1 MGPARWPAAPCPAG
15 FVHAGD
21 AMLCAPL
28 AESAPPSGSGHL
40 LLPGQRGVL
49 TGPTA
54 AAAAAAAASIQQ
66 QQSSGRAA
74 DTGIPGYDS
83 LCLETG
89 QVLRLLEADAHPAGL
104 LDALRRLI
112 IKERIHVAF
121 CVEDVLPARAHLRL
135 EVFFPTR
142 VWMYGWQPSTAAALL
157 FRSLTSPE
165 AGRSCLCASE
175 HGASQPQQGSPEERF
190 SLSGIFQELNMKHAV
205 ESAEPIQPLAPS
217 MRAGFAGL
225 PAEAVRHVA
234 AKLTNMRD
242 MCALGATCRGL
253 HSLTQDTVPGVLL
266 DLYPHQRAAVRWMRA
281 REQQPVELE
290 HPSLKH
296 FTTSN
301 GMPWYGCQATGKAQ
315 ADPPPP
321 VHDIR
326 GGLFCDEPGLG
337 KTITALSLILSSPG
351 RLPEPPEGVKVQS
364 AQDPLSGRLQS
375 WYIIPDSE
383 YACASPAASHKQ
395 GRRVSERRRSRQ
407 SLGLGGSCPADELAS
422 PSRSPQLAP
431 PAGGQ
436 PLSASGLATP
446 KPKTPVVSLTCNEH
460 PQSPARTGVPGP
472 SPGPIS
478 MPTPTTPS
486 AASPSSSSPASRS
499 KIRFYEARFAK
510 KLLVPTSGPGPSP
523 PPTLGS
529 PQPPTAPP
537 TAGASTSAASLAS
550 CLVPPPSQCLPGWI
564 PSTRRGSSRL
574 SDAAF
579 AAIQQAN
586 EAFFCDLLE
595 GHQELLRA
603 QDPQESALWWLAGI
617 SPSGSRALLNGT
629 EGLKVPTKYRA
640 TPYQGIFE
648 RLGLV
653 RRNPSVSPASH
664 RPPSRRSSGE
674 GASPGHC
681 KRKRASGD
689 WQAHV
694 WTLGPAA
701 VGQLDTEALKAALKK
716 VCVEKVYLSTA
727 TLVVVPSTLVQHW
740 RQQVDAHIQ
749 AGRLRICELSEHA
762 DAESLAWHHDL
773 VLTTFDKLSKEWQNT
788 TSVQRLHGRGVRG
801 PTTLLMRIHWQRII
815 LDEGHTLGQSL
826 GLTSKLAMATALKAG
841 SRWVMTGTPAPSKAA
856 AVNVAHLQPLLS
868 FLHQVPYGVDK
879 AAWDKAIQQPVHA
892 LEESGR
898 ARLLTVL
905 QRIMIRA
912 SKADLRSIPPCWRR
926 ATTLKFAPEHARS
939 YNQLVEVIRRNLLL
953 ADWNDD
959 SHRESLLHPRQSKW
973 LREMVG
979 NVRLSCC
986 VAGNCNLTASEEDL
1000 QETMELLAAR
1010 LELPSPKAWAEG
1022 EQPPWLPEDHPLAG
1036 LEERCRHGGDC
1047 DICGAPMRMP
1057 IVVPCGHALCVDCLQ
1072 RTPDRCP
1079 IERCAQ
1085 PYKMQA
1091 VDDPARLEN
1100 NSNPKWPVPCEVI
1113 EWQPAYA
1120 QRGAVGISG
1129 GKWSAN
1135 WQVTQST
1142 KCVHMLRR
1150 LQEMGVI
1157 GPDGGPPPPSA
1168 TDAFR
1173 GGAPPARRKA
1183 IVFSQFWMH
1192 IRLASRHLA
1201 GHGVPFCVLKTGTSQ
1216 EQRNAAVNRFQKD
1229 PQVGV
1234 LLMDDTGSVGLDLSF
1249 VSYVLLLEP
1258 IADLSLEE
1266 QVISRAHRMG
1276 ASAPI
1281 LVETLLMRG
1290 TAEEEMFWMQRQHE
1304 APAGGDQPAGDSARR
1319 CGSAAEGPDAIVSS
1333 SVALRP
1339 PGARRAAGG
1348 PPGAGQLSEAGGKS
1362 LQELGRLLLRRLHN
1376 VALQELPAFQD
1387 AAV

>member
-1 MGPARWPAAPCPAG
+1 
-15 FVHAGD
+15 
-21 AMLCAPL
+21 
-28 AESAPPSGSGHL
+28 
-40 LLPGQRGVL
+40 
-49 TGPTA
+49 
-54 AAAAAAAASIQQ
+54 
-66 QQSSGRAA
+66 
-74 DTGIPGYDS
+74 
-83 LCLETG
+83 
-89 QVLRLLEADAHPAGL
+89 
-104 LDALRRLI
+104 
-112 IKERIHVAF
+112 
-121 CVEDVLPARAHLRL
+121 
-135 EVFFPTR
+135 
-142 VWMYGWQPSTAAALL
+142 
-157 FRSLTSPE
+157 
-165 AGRSCLCASE
+165 
-175 HGASQPQQGSPEERF
+175 
-190 SLSGIFQELNMKHAV
+190 
-205 ESAEPIQPLAPS
+205 

-315 ADPPPP
+315 ADPRPP

-326 GGLFCDEPGLG
+326 GGLFCDETGLG

-446 KPKTPVVSLTCNEH
+446 KPKTPV
-460 PQSPARTGVPGP
+460 
-472 SPGPIS
+472 
-478 MPTPTTPS
+478 
-486 AASPSSSSPASRS
+486 
-499 KIRFYEARFAK
+499 
-510 KLLVPTSGPGPSP
+510 
-523 PPTLGS
+523 
-529 PQPPTAPP
+529 
-537 TAGASTSAASLAS
+537 
-550 CLVPPPSQCLPGWI
+550 CLPGWI

-1266 QVISRAHRMG
+1266 QVISRAHRM
-1276 ASAPI
+1276 
-1281 LVETLLMRG
+1281 
-1290 TAEEEMFWMQRQHE
+1290 
-1304 APAGGDQPAGDSARR
+1304 
-1319 CGSAAEGPDAIVSS
+1319 
-1333 SVALRP
+1333 
-1339 PGARRAAGG
+1339 
-1348 PPGAGQLSEAGGKS
+1348 
-1362 LQELGRLLLRRLHN
+1362 
-1376 VALQELPAFQD
+1376 
-1387 AAV
+1387 